1 MKCDRSSLART
12 SILMISVI
20 CQDQERQ
27 QEGWDDRSMVV
38 MMMTED
44 LGCILAL
51 AEEWGNLDFP
61 EGETST

>member
-1 MKCDRSSLART
+1 MNCDRSSLART

-20 CQDQERQ
+20 CQDWERQ
-27 QEGWDDRSMVV
+27 QEGWEDRSMV
-38 MMMTED
+38 MMRMED

-61 EGETST
+61 EGEPT